1 MMQSGN
7 DFEKIIDDIENAAF
21 NQKKDKFTQKYGL
34 VACNEFYANKAGLP
48 NLPQTKDDFRSIKR
62 TMHMMNI

>member
-1 MMQSGN
+1 MQSGS
-7 DFEKIIDDIENAAF
+7 DLEKILDDIENAAT

-34 VACNEFYANKAGLP
+34 VACNEIYATKAGLP
-48 NLPQTKDDFRSIKR
+48 NLPQTKDDLGSIKR